1 MPKITIFEKDVTTP
15 TRDDIS
21 SNIVYVPG
29 YAIAGPVNTP
39 TLCTTVEEFKSIFGS
54 DPYTF
59 KSLQT
64 YPMFDSNA
72 AKSGFIEAAITDE
85 TCALP
90 ASYER
95 SYVYAS
101 DILNAG
107 LPVLFERV
115 LDETSVTTFT
125 AKVEFVFS
133 GENKFVIESKFPGKL
148 YEKIKYTITQ
158 TGSKYTLKLDAS
170 DIKDFDF
177 ENEEHEFSFDVSDS
191 KYFQTIK
198 SNLVNF
204 KVVGNV
210 GTSISIET
218 SNGTLKTA
226 SEDDEFTVE
235 KFYNTLN
242 NTDLFNKLSDRNEY
256 QVKFITS
263 GSYPVFEYNGYDAKI
278 PDTKATV
285 NPIAIKMLEAA
296 ASRGDAIALIDHT
309 NNANRKLTGTG
320 SIYESVQ
327 KIPETLV
334 GEGTKIEDARKYG
347 AMFTPWATYQSSELD
362 ANIILPGS
370 FAYLACLGKSNRNFP
385 NWYATAGVTRGLVP
399 NLKQLSQTVTGAM
412 ANAVQ
417 RNEGIAMNPITNINP
432 YGYCI
437 WGNRTLNKND
447 GLVASSFLNIRM
459 LSNDVKKKVYEAAKK
474 LTFELNDNIL
484 WLNFKSEIEPTLDK
498 MVSGNGLS
506 GYKLIRKTSKKK
518 ATIEA
523 VIKLYAIEAVESW
536 DITIELSDSYVAIQ

>member
-39 TLCTTVEEFKSIFGS
+39 TLCTTVEEFKAIFGS
-54 DPYTF
+54 EPYTF

-64 YPMFDSNA
+64 YPMFSKESG
-72 AKSGFIEAAITDE
+72 KSGFTSSAITDK

-101 DILNAG
+101 DILNSG

-115 LDETSVTTFT
+115 MSTESIADYTAT
-125 AKVEFVFS
+125 AKFNFS
-133 GENKFVIESKFPGKL
+133 GDDYFVIKAKVPGTL
-148 YEKIKYTITQ
+148 YTKIKYNITDNN
-158 TGSKYTLKLDAS
+158 SVYTLKLDAS
-170 DIKDFDF
+170 DIKEIELMD
-177 ENEEHEFSFDVSDS
+177 EELVFSFDPNNSN
-191 KYFQTIK
+191 YYQTIK
-198 SNLVNF
+198 SELVDF
-204 KVVGNV
+204 EIIGNV
-210 GTSISIET
+210 GTSITIATQDGSLKIE
-218 SNGTLKTA
+218 KTT
-226 SEDDEFTVE
+226 DEFTVE
-235 KFYNTLN
+235 NFYKDLN
-242 NTDLFNKLSDRNEY
+242 SDNLFSKLSDRNEY
-256 QVKFITS
+256 QVKFVTS
-263 GSYPVFEYNGYDAKI
+263 GSYPVFEYNEYDSGIADTNAKI
-278 PDTKATV
+278 

-296 ASRGDAIALIDHT
+296 ALRGDAIALLDHT
-309 NNANRKLTGTG
+309 NNPNRSLLK
-320 SIYESVQ
+320 IHEEVK

-370 FAYLACLGKSNRNFP
+370 FAYLVCLGKSNRTFP

-417 RNEGIAMNPITNINP
+417 GDVGIAMNPITNINP

-437 WGNRTLNKND
+437 WGNRTLNNNN

>member
-39 TLCTTVEEFKSIFGS
+39 TLCTTVSEFKSIFGS
-54 DPYTF
+54 EAYQF
-59 KSLQT
+59 KTLQK
-64 YPMFDSNA
+64 YPIFNKEAST
-72 AKSGFIEAAITDE
+72 SGFSDKAFADK

-90 ASYER
+90 STGER

-107 LPVLFERV
+107 LPILFERV
-115 LDETSVTTFT
+115 MPSDKIDTYT
-125 AKVEFVFS
+125 AKAEFAS
-133 GENKFVIESKFPGKL
+133 AGKGKFVIKAKYPGRL
-148 YEKIKYTITQ
+148 YENIKYSIVKVVEGYSITI
-158 TGSKYTLKLDAS
+158 DAS
-170 DIKDFDF
+170 DIKQLP
-177 ENEEHEFSFDVSDS
+177 ETAKEELIISFDEASS
-191 KYFQTIK
+191 NYFANVTSNIVNLEITDTITGDITITNKDGSLTIADQTDE
-198 SNLVNF
+198 F
-204 KVVGNV
+204 KV
-210 GTSISIET
+210 
-218 SNGTLKTA
+218 
-226 SEDDEFTVE
+226 SE
-235 KFYNTLN
+235 FYQQLDSNTL
-242 NTDLFNKLSDRNEY
+242 FSKLTDRNDY
-256 QVKFITS
+256 QLKFVTS
-263 GSYPVFEYNGYDAKI
+263 GSYPVFEYNTFDEVITGTNART
-278 PDTKATV
+278 DTITL
-285 NPIAIKMLEAA
+285 KMLEAA
-296 ASRGDAIALIDHT
+296 ALRGDSIALIDHT
-309 NNANRKLTGTG
+309 NNPTKTIIDIHNAVKN
-320 SIYESVQ
+320 
-327 KIPETLV
+327 IPETLV
-334 GEGTKIEDARKYG
+334 GEGTQIEDARKYG
-347 AMFTPWATYQSSELD
+347 AMFTPWATYRSTELD
-362 ANIILPGS
+362 ANIMLPGS
-370 FAYLACLGKSNRNFP
+370 FAYLVCLGKSNRNYP

-399 NLKQLSQTVTGAM
+399 NLKQLAQPVSGAM
-412 ANAVQ
+412 ANSVQ
-417 RNEGIAMNPITNINP
+417 GDTGIAINPITNINP

-437 WGNRTLNKND
+437 WGNRTLNDNN

-506 GYKLIRKTSKKK
+506 GYKIIRKTSTKR